1 MTIIKIILETV
12 SIIILS
18 MVALILI
25 MELMRR

>member
-25 MELMRR
+25 LGLMRG